1 MKAISIVPV
10 RVVCGVAQTL
20 SHFVLLVHLDDAL
33 LLDAAVIMLVIVPTL
48 LG

>member
-10 RVVCGVAQTL
+10 RVVCDVAQTL
-20 SHFVLLVHLDDAL
+20 SHFVLLVHLDDVL
-33 LLDAAVIMLVIVPTL
+33 FLDAAVILLVIVPTL

>member
-20 SHFVLLVHLDDAL
+20 AHFVVLVHDAL
-33 LLDAAVIMLVIVPTL
+33 FLDAAVIMLVIVPTL